1 LIQPFIRLN
10 KELNEN
16 EDKLREVFDELSKR
30 AFRQLQVLIVYLTL
44 SKGENGLPSD
54 VKKSDLLKNKDVTA
68 PSLQALISK
77 GILEVFEVEASRI
90 ASSQARNNPD
100 DIVLSLH
107 QKRAYDEIQKIF
119 TGKEVVLLH
128 GVTSSGK
135 TELYVKMINEAIRE
149 KKQVLYLL
157 PEIALTSQIINRLRR
172 YFGDR
177 VGVYHS
183 RYGDNERVE
192 IWNHC
197 LNQEK
202 DYDSGRFQVILGARS
217 ALFLPFH
224 NLGLI
229 IVDEEHDTSFKQY
242 DPAPR
247 YHARDAAIMLARLH
261 GAKTILGTATPAIE
275 TYFNAMSGKY
285 GLVEMSERYGGVNKP
300 EILLANVR
308 EETRNKTMKS
318 HFSSILVNHIGEALK
333 LEEQVIL
340 FQNRRGFSL
349 HLTCDACDWVP
360 MCKNCDISLTYHKKE
375 NKIKCHY
382 CGYSENVPVK
392 CPQCD
397 SARILMK
404 GFGTEKVEEELG
416 AIFPDTTIR
425 RMDLDSTRTKYA
437 HQRIINDFEERKIQ
451 VLVGTQMVTKGLDF
465 DNVSLV
471 GILNADNMLN
481 FPDFRSH
488 ERSYQ
493 LMEQVSGRAGRKAKQ
508 GKVIIQSFNP
518 SHPII
523 QYVVMHDYHAY
534 FKAQLEDR
542 NKFHYPPY
550 YRLIILRLKHRDPNV
565 LNKAARDL
573 AMDLRA
579 DLGKRILGPEYPL
592 VSRLKNFYIKQIMVK
607 IEKGANSSGIKDII
621 RARINVLQKMPG
633 YGQVRVNADVDPQ

>member
-1 LIQPFIRLN
+1 M
-10 KELNEN
+10 
-16 EDKLREVFDELSKR
+16 
-30 AFRQLQVLIVYLTL
+30 
-44 SKGENGLPSD
+44 
-54 VKKSDLLKNKDVTA
+54 
-68 PSLQALISK
+68 IS
-77 GILEVFEVEASRI
+77 
-90 ASSQARNNPD
+90 
-100 DIVLSLH
+100 
-107 QKRAYDEIQKIF
+107 
-119 TGKEVVLLH
+119 
-128 GVTSSGK
+128 
-135 TELYVKMINEAIRE
+135 EAIKE

-229 IVDEEHDTSFKQY
+229 IVDEEHDTSYKQY

-261 GAKTILGTATPAIE
+261 NARTVLGTATPAIE

-300 EILLANVR
+300 EILLANLR
-308 EETRNKTMKS
+308 EENRNKTMQS
-318 HFSSILVNHIGEALK
+318 HFSSILVNHIREALK
-333 LEEQVIL
+333 LDEQVIL

-349 HLTCDACDWVP
+349 HLACDACDWVP

-382 CGYSENVPVK
+382 CGYSENVPVT
-392 CPQCD
+392 CPQCQ
-397 SARILMK
+397 STRILMK

-416 AIFPDTTIR
+416 SIFPETTIR

-437 HQRIINDFEERKIQ
+437 HQRIINDFEERRIQ

-493 LMEQVSGRAGRKAKQ
+493 LMEQVSGRAGRKSKQ

-518 SHPII
+518 AHPII
-523 QYVVMHDYHAY
+523 QYVVMHDYFAY
-534 FKAQLEDR
+534 YKSQMEDR
-542 NKFHYPPY
+542 GNFHYPPFF
-550 YRLIILRLKHRDPNV
+550 RLIILRLKHRDPNV

-607 IEKGANSSGIKDII
+607 IEKGENTAAIKDKI
-621 RARINVLQKMPG
+621 RARINELQKMPG
-633 YGQVRVNADVDPQ
+633 YGQVRVNTDVDPQ